1 MAESSK
7 RKLQESF
14 LEEILDDISDVM
26 GFYLLGY
33 LNKHISPAPISYVSP
48 SELPHG
54 RGWRALGKYNPKE
67 HRIYIVN
74 NLSPRRER
82 FVRHHE
88 IAHSKGIYDEHEA
101 DLYAARMTGDYELI
115 RRAA

>member
-1 MAESSK
+1 MAGLSK
-7 RKLQESF
+7 RTFKESF
-14 LEEILDDISDVM
+14 LEEILEDVSDVM
-26 GFYLLGY
+26 PFYLLGFF
-33 LNKHISPAPISYVSP
+33 NKYMFPAPISYVSP

-54 RGWRALGKYNPKE
+54 KGWKALGKYNPRE
-67 HRIYIVN
+67 HKIYIAN